1 MTYNTTSRSKRIL
14 AIDRD
19 GTLVGSCRA
28 NFEAYSSAIS
38 EYGVEVPAVLNQ
50 LIHLGYSWESI
61 CKSEFPDLSEDVLKR
76 IHSRKSE
83 IFPEFF
89 HLLNWN
95 HELVEQARTEKWVCV
110 SNGTI
115 NSSKLILAGKP
126 QLSPI
131 SIIGPSDKLKPK
143 PSPDMYLYLI
153 ESLRISCSNVLV
165 YEDSDIG
172 RVAAENAGLEVKT
185 IEHRC

>member
-1 MTYNTTSRSKRIL
+1 VNRDAESHSERIL

-28 NFEAYSSAIS
+28 NFEAYRSAIL
-38 EYGVEVPAVLNQ
+38 EFGVEVPTVLRQ
-50 LIHLGYSWESI
+50 RIHLGDSWKSI
-61 CKSEFPDLSEDVLKR
+61 CKSELPDLPLDILNR
-76 IHSRKSE
+76 IHRRKSE

-95 HELVEQARTEKWVCV
+95 DAMVEQIRSEKWVCV

-115 NSSKLILAGKP
+115 GSSKMILEDRP

-131 SIIGPSDKLKPK
+131 CIIGPTTKLQPK
-143 PSPDMYLYLI
+143 PSPDMYVFLVKL
-153 ESLRISCSNVLV
+153 LGISRTDILV
-165 YEDSDIG
+165 Y
-172 RVAAENAGLEVKT
+172 
-185 IEHRC
+185 